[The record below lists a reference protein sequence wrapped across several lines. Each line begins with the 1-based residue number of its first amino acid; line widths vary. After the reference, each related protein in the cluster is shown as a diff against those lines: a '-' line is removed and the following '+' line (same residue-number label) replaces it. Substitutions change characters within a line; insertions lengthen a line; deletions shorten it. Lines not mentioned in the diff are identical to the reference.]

1 MSDDVV
7 DEKGYVQ
14 AIVRKEGT
22 EGWGKEERT
31 QGYAIA
37 NWIVE
42 LLTNVRKIYPS
53 CAPIIK
59 VLREFG
65 CLVHK
70 QLQAVYNVPELF
82 LWRCAI
88 VLVGW
93 TPPTLDKNYFHFV
106 QIG

>member
-1 MSDDVV
+1 MTTLLTRR
-7 DEKGYVQ
+7 

-53 CAPIIK
+53 
-59 VLREFG
+59 
-65 CLVHK
+65 
-70 QLQAVYNVPELF
+70 
-82 LWRCAI
+82 
-88 VLVGW
+88 
-93 TPPTLDKNYFHFV
+93 
-106 QIG
+106 